1 MKRIIYHLW
10 VVLFLFA
17 CNETEPLDYSQLSV
31 NFQKSKVDVGEN
43 TDVLEIPVVLSGYRD
58 DQPLAVEVDIT
69 TTDGEAIAGTDY
81 ELIDRKLTFNSCGTS
96 LLKVKIIDNE
106 EITQQMKTFTINIKA
121 NNNVQSQQ
129 SAVKVYIIS
138 EDVQKFTLA
147 GQYTFTAENFI
158 DGTKYSSAAGGVQI
172 VQDQVDEN
180 KYYLRTLNLINGA
193 QILPLTMGDDLYF
206 TVDAN
211 GNMTM
216 PMQQKIGDYG
226 KGEGFI
232 MNLKDDGNAN
242 IDPLKIERSG
252 QKLYFTNG
260 SLVGLSVGE
269 NDATSIYYALKN
281 LILEKT
287 N

>member
-17 CNETEPLDYSQLSV
+17 CNETAPLDYSQLSV

-43 TDVLEIPVVLSGYRD
+43 TDILEIPVVLSGYPD
-58 DQPLAVEVDIT
+58 DQPLEVEVAINS
-69 TTDGEAIAGTDY
+69 TDGDAISGTDY
-81 ELIDRKLTFNSCGTS
+81 DLIDNKLTFNSCGTA
-96 LLKVKIIDNE
+96 LLKLKIIDNE
-106 EITQQMKTFTINIKA
+106 EISRQMKTFTISLKA
-121 NNNVQSQQ
+121 NNNVQSKQPT
-129 SAVKVYIIS
+129 VKVYIIS
-138 EDVQKFTLA
+138 EDVQKFVLA

-158 DGTKYSSAAGGVQI
+158 DGAKYSSAAGGVQI

-180 KYYLRTLNLINGA
+180 KYYLRTFSLINGD
-193 QILPLTMGDDLYF
+193 QILPLTMSDDLYF
-206 TVDAN
+206 TVDIN

-232 MNLKDDGNAN
+232 MNLKEDGDAN

-252 QKLYFTNG
+252 QKLHFTNG

-269 NDATSIYYALKN
+269 NNATSIYYALKN
-281 LILEKT
+281 LVLEKT